1 MTKEEFLS
9 NVTGTH
15 EIPVAPRDTMEK
27 IIIQY
32 SDVPNYEYYAVI
44 NGVLVD
50 VSGYEWNDF
59 DEFIEAT
66 VEEYKKTRRD

>member
-32 SDVPNYEYYAVI
+32 SDVPNYEWYAIV
-44 NGVLVD
+44 NGKLVD
-50 VSGYEWNDF
+50 VSEHQWNDF
-59 DEFIEAT
+59 DEFIEA
-66 VEEYKKTRRD
+66 VIEEYKKTR

>member
-32 SDVPNYEYYAVI
+32 SDVPNYEWYAIV
-44 NGVLVD
+44 NSKLVD
-50 VSGYEWNDF
+50 VSEHQWNDF
-59 DEFIEAT
+59 DEFIEA
-66 VEEYKKTRRD
+66 VIEEYKKTR